1 MATGQEYVAALNES
15 DRSARHA
22 FQETVLKLAAPG
34 SCLFDFGSGPGLD
47 AKDYA
52 ARGFRVV
59 AYDNDARMCQAFTA
73 HCDAEIERGQVTL
86 CQGPYQDFLARYA
99 AAIGERYAI
108 DLVTSNFAPLNL
120 IEEPRELFSALHAL
134 TTARGKI
141 LASVLSPW
149 FVGDMRY
156 PWWWANRSRYQR
168 DGRFCVAGASGGIFR
183 RSRADFA
190 AQAAPY
196 FRLETVL
203 RGRPQRP
210 GTRLCSSGG
219 AGLAMSRYMFLLF
232 TKQ

>member
-1 MATGQEYVAALNES
+1 MATGEEYVAALSES
-15 DRSARHA
+15 DRSARRA
-22 FQETVLKLAAPG
+22 FQETVLELAAPG

-59 AYDNDARMCQAFTA
+59 AYDNDPRMCQAFTA
-73 HCDAEIERGQVTL
+73 YCGAEIKRGQVTL
-86 CQGPYQDFLARYA
+86 YQGLYRDFLARQA

-120 IEEPRELFSALHAL
+120 IEQPRELFAALHAL

-149 FVGDMRY
+149 FVGDLRY

-168 DGRFCVAGASGGIFR
+168 DGRFCVAGAGGGIFR
-183 RSRADFA
+183 RARADFA

-203 RGRPQRP
+203 RGRPRRP
-210 GTRLCSSGG
+210 GARLHSSGS
-219 AGLAMSRYMFLLF
+219 ASLAMSRYMFLLF
-232 TKQ
+232 AKQ